1 MLLVKHLDFSVRI
14 YDGYATYLRVKI
26 LPPVSFAS
34 FLMFIKMEF
43 GFQGIVLPHAGSV
56 FIYLFI
62 FLHSLPLFLLSLSW
76 SVEHLVWVWLPGDI
90 LRGSFAWVRGPAGYS
105 GTLKRGAAEEDSRA

>member
-1 MLLVKHLDFSVRI
+1 MLVEHLYFSVRI

-34 FLMFIKMEF
+34 FLIFIKMEF
-43 GFQGIVLPHAGSV
+43 GFQGIVLPHACSV

-62 FLHSLPLFLLSLSW
+62 FLHSLCPVFVISLGMLSILF
-76 SVEHLVWVWLPGDI
+76 EFDCPDWVF
-90 LRGSFAWVRGPAGYS
+90 LRR
-105 GTLKRGAAEEDSRA
+105 L